1 MIPRKMSV
9 RDLDVRGRRV
19 FVRVDFNVP
28 LDGRRVTDDSR
39 IRAALPTIKLLLD
52 QGARLILAS
61 HLGRPKGR
69 PVPEMSLRPVADRLA
84 ELLGRPVDMAGD
96 CIGAEVEKQS
106 RALDDGQVLLLENLR
121 YHAGETDNED
131 EFAAG
136 LAALADL
143 YVNDAFGTAHRA
155 HASVVGITRHL
166 QPAACGLLVQKELEM
181 LGRLRDRPET
191 PYVALLGGAKV
202 SDKLDLI
209 ERLMANVDVLLI
221 GGAMGHTF
229 LKARGVPVGISKVEE
244 DRLQAARD
252 IMARAEEKQVRLLMP
267 IDHVAAAKIEAGV
280 ATTTT
285 EGAEVP
291 DGMMGLDV
299 GPRTREA
306 FDAEIRRARTIFWN
320 GPLGVFE
327 IPPFDAGTRAAA
339 RSVAAAEAFA
349 VVGGGDSVAAIN
361 SLGLGSRLTHLS
373 TGGGASLEFLSGVE
387 LPGLVALTDA
397 PAGRDGG
404 AR

>member
-1 MIPRKMSV
+1 MPRKMSV
-9 RDLDVRGRRV
+9 RDLEVRGRRV

-28 LDGRRVTDDSR
+28 MSAGRVIDDSR
-39 IRAALPTIKLLLD
+39 IRAALPTINLLLD
-52 QGARLILAS
+52 RGARVVLAS
-61 HLGRPKGR
+61 HLGRPKGK
-69 PVPEMSLRPVADRLA
+69 PVQELSLRPAAERLA
-84 ELLGRPVDMAGD
+84 ELLGRPVEMAAD
-96 CIGAEVEKQS
+96 CVGPEVEAKS
-106 RALDDGQVLLLENLR
+106 RALAGGQVLLLENLR
-121 YHAGETDNED
+121 YHAGETSNDD
-131 EFAAG
+131 GFAAG

-155 HASVVGITRHL
+155 HASVAGITRHL
-166 QPAACGLLVQKELEM
+166 RPAASGLLVQKELEM
-181 LGRLRDRPET
+181 LGRLRDRPDK

-209 ERLMANVDVLLI
+209 ERLMASIDVLLI

-229 LKARGVPVGISKVEE
+229 LKARGIPVGISKVEE

-252 IMARAEEKQVRLLMP
+252 IMARAEERRVRLLMA
-267 IDHVAAAKIEAGV
+267 IDHVAAAKPEAGV
-280 ATTTT
+280 ATTVTD
-285 EGAEVP
+285 GPALP

-327 IPPFDAGTRAAA
+327 VPPFDAGTRAAA
-339 RSVAAAEAFA
+339 RSVAAVEAFA
-349 VVGGGDSVAAIN
+349 VVGGGDSVAAVN
-361 SLGLGSRLTHLS
+361 SMGLGSRLTHLS

-387 LPGLVALTDA
+387 LPGLTALTDA
-397 PAGRDGG
+397 PGGRDGG

>member
-1 MIPRKMSV
+1 MPRKMSV
-9 RDLDVRGRRV
+9 RDLEVRGRRV

-28 LDGRRVTDDSR
+28 MSAGRVIDDSR
-39 IRAALPTIKLLLD
+39 IRAALPTINLLLD
-52 QGARLILAS
+52 RGARVVLAS
-61 HLGRPKGR
+61 HLGRPKGK
-69 PVPEMSLRPVADRLA
+69 PVQELSLRPAAERLA
-84 ELLGRPVDMAGD
+84 ELLGRPVEMAAD
-96 CIGAEVEKQS
+96 CVGPEVEAKS
-106 RALDDGQVLLLENLR
+106 RALAGGQVLLLENLR
-121 YHAGETDNED
+121 YHAGETSNDD
-131 EFAAG
+131 GFAAG

-155 HASVVGITRHL
+155 HASVAGITRHL
-166 QPAACGLLVQKELEM
+166 RPAASGLLVQKELEM
-181 LGRLRDRPET
+181 LGRLRDRPDK

-209 ERLMANVDVLLI
+209 ERLMANIDVLLI

-229 LKARGVPVGISKVEE
+229 LKARGIPVGISKVEE

-252 IMARAEEKQVRLLMP
+252 IMARAEERRVRLLMA
-267 IDHVAAAKIEAGV
+267 IDHVAAAKPEAGV
-280 ATTTT
+280 ATTVTD
-285 EGAEVP
+285 GPALP

-327 IPPFDAGTRAAA
+327 VPPFDAGTRAAA
-339 RSVAAAEAFA
+339 QSVAAVEAFA
-349 VVGGGDSVAAIN
+349 VVGGGDSVAAVN

-387 LPGLVALTDA
+387 LPGLTALTDA
-397 PAGRDGG
+397 PGGRDGG

>member
-1 MIPRKMSV
+1 MPRKISV
-9 RDLDVRGRRV
+9 RELEVRGRRV

-28 LDGRRVTDDSR
+28 MSAGRVIDDSR
-39 IRAALPTIKLLLD
+39 IRAALPTINLLLD
-52 QGARLILAS
+52 RGARVVLAS
-61 HLGRPKGR
+61 HLGRPKGK
-69 PVPEMSLRPVADRLA
+69 PVQELSLRPAAERLA
-84 ELLGRPVDMAGD
+84 ELLGRPVEMAAD
-96 CIGAEVEKQS
+96 CVGPEVEAKS
-106 RALDDGQVLLLENLR
+106 RALAGGQVLLLENLR
-121 YHAGETDNED
+121 YHAGETSNDD
-131 EFAAG
+131 GFAAG

-155 HASVVGITRHL
+155 HASVAGITRHL
-166 QPAACGLLVQKELEM
+166 RPAASGLLVQKELEM
-181 LGRLRDRPET
+181 LGRLRDRPDK

-209 ERLMANVDVLLI
+209 ERLMANIDVLLI

-229 LKARGVPVGISKVEE
+229 LKARGIPVGISKVEE

-252 IMARAEEKQVRLLMP
+252 IMARAEERRVRLLMA
-267 IDHVAAAKIEAGV
+267 IDHVAAAKPEAGV
-280 ATTTT
+280 ATTVTD
-285 EGAEVP
+285 GPALP

-327 IPPFDAGTRAAA
+327 VPPFDAGTRAAA
-339 RSVAAAEAFA
+339 QSVAAVEAFA
-349 VVGGGDSVAAIN
+349 VVGGGDSVAAVN
-361 SLGLGSRLTHLS
+361 SMGLGSRLTHLS

-387 LPGLVALTDA
+387 LPGLTALTDA
-397 PAGRDGG
+397 PGGRDGG

>member
-1 MIPRKMSV
+1 MPRKMSV
-9 RDLDVRGRRV
+9 RDLEVRGRRV

-28 LDGRRVTDDSR
+28 MSAGRVTDDSR
-39 IRAALPTIKLLLD
+39 IRAALPTINLLLD
-52 QGARLILAS
+52 RGARVVLAS
-61 HLGRPKGR
+61 HLGRPKGK
-69 PVPEMSLRPVADRLA
+69 PVQELSLRPAAERLA
-84 ELLGRPVDMAGD
+84 ELLGRPVEMAAD
-96 CIGAEVEKQS
+96 CVGPEVEAKS
-106 RALDDGQVLLLENLR
+106 RALAGGQVLLLENLR
-121 YHAGETDNED
+121 YHAGETSNDD
-131 EFAAG
+131 GFAAG

-155 HASVVGITRHL
+155 HASVAGITRHL
-166 QPAACGLLVQKELEM
+166 RPAASGLLVQKELEM
-181 LGRLRDRPET
+181 LGRLRDRPDK

-209 ERLMANVDVLLI
+209 ERLMASIDVLLI

-229 LKARGVPVGISKVEE
+229 LKARGIPVGISKVEE

-252 IMARAEEKQVRLLMP
+252 IMARAEERRVRLLMA
-267 IDHVAAAKIEAGV
+267 IDHVAAAKPEAGV
-280 ATTTT
+280 ATTVTD
-285 EGAEVP
+285 GPALP

-327 IPPFDAGTRAAA
+327 VPPFDAGTRAAA
-339 RSVAAAEAFA
+339 RSVAAVEAFA
-349 VVGGGDSVAAIN
+349 VVGGGDSVAAVN
-361 SLGLGSRLTHLS
+361 SMGLGSRLTHLS

-387 LPGLVALTDA
+387 LPGLTALTDA
-397 PAGRDGG
+397 PGGRDGG

>member
-1 MIPRKMSV
+1 M
-9 RDLDVRGRRV
+9 
-19 FVRVDFNVP
+19 
-28 LDGRRVTDDSR
+28 
-39 IRAALPTIKLLLD
+39 AA
-52 QGARLILAS
+52 
-61 HLGRPKGR
+61 
-69 PVPEMSLRPVADRLA
+69 
-84 ELLGRPVDMAGD
+84 D
-96 CIGAEVEKQS
+96 CVGPEVEAKS
-106 RALDDGQVLLLENLR
+106 RALAGGQVLLLENLR
-121 YHAGETDNED
+121 YHAGETSNDD
-131 EFAAG
+131 GFAAG

-155 HASVVGITRHL
+155 HASVAGITRHL
-166 QPAACGLLVQKELEM
+166 RPAASGLLVQKELEM
-181 LGRLRDRPET
+181 LGRLRDRPDK

-209 ERLMANVDVLLI
+209 ERLMANIDVLLI

-229 LKARGVPVGISKVEE
+229 LKARGIPVGISKVEE

-252 IMARAEEKQVRLLMP
+252 IMARAEERRVRLLMA
-267 IDHVAAAKIEAGV
+267 IDHVAAAKPEAGV
-280 ATTTT
+280 ATTVTD
-285 EGAEVP
+285 GPALP

-327 IPPFDAGTRAAA
+327 VPPFDAGTRAAA
-339 RSVAAAEAFA
+339 QSVAAVEAFA
-349 VVGGGDSVAAIN
+349 VVGGGDSVAAVN

-387 LPGLVALTDA
+387 LPGLTALTDA
-397 PAGRDGG
+397 PGGRDGG

>member
-1 MIPRKMSV
+1 
-9 RDLDVRGRRV
+9 
-19 FVRVDFNVP
+19 
-28 LDGRRVTDDSR
+28 
-39 IRAALPTIKLLLD
+39 
-52 QGARLILAS
+52 
-61 HLGRPKGR
+61 
-69 PVPEMSLRPVADRLA
+69 
-84 ELLGRPVDMAGD
+84 
-96 CIGAEVEKQS
+96 
-106 RALDDGQVLLLENLR
+106 VLLLENLR
-121 YHAGETDNED
+121 YHAGETKNED
-131 EFAAG
+131 GFAAG

-166 QPAACGLLVQKELEM
+166 QPATSGLLMQKEIEM
-181 LGRLRDRPET
+181 LGRLRDRPEK

-202 SDKLDLI
+202 SDKFDLI
-209 ERLMANVDVLLI
+209 ERLMASVDVLLI

-252 IMARAEEKQVRLLMP
+252 ILARAEERQVRLLLA
-267 IDHVAAAKIEAGV
+267 IDHVAAAKPEAGV
-280 ATTTT
+280 ATTVTDGP
-285 EGAEVP
+285 EIP

-327 IPPFDAGTRAAA
+327 VPPFDAGTRAVAQ
-339 RSVAAAEAFA
+339 SVAAVEAF
-349 VVGGGDSVAAIN
+349 VVAGGGDSVAAIN

-387 LPGLVALTDA
+387 LPGLSALTDA
-397 PAGRDGG
+397 HVQNGAG

>member
-1 MIPRKMSV
+1 MPRKMSV
-9 RDLDVRGRRV
+9 RDLEVRGRRV

-28 LDGRRVTDDSR
+28 MSAGRVTDDSR
-39 IRAALPTIKLLLD
+39 IRAALPTINLLLD
-52 QGARLILAS
+52 RGARVVLAS
-61 HLGRPKGR
+61 HLGRPKGK
-69 PVPEMSLRPVADRLA
+69 PVQELSLRPAAERLA
-84 ELLGRPVDMAGD
+84 ELLGRPVEMAAD
-96 CIGAEVEKQS
+96 CVGPEVEAKS
-106 RALDDGQVLLLENLR
+106 RALAGGQVLLLENLR
-121 YHAGETDNED
+121 YHAGETSNDD
-131 EFAAG
+131 GFAAG

-155 HASVVGITRHL
+155 HASVAGITRHL
-166 QPAACGLLVQKELEM
+166 RPAASGLLVQKELEM
-181 LGRLRDRPET
+181 LGRLRDRPDK

-209 ERLMANVDVLLI
+209 ERLMANIDVLLI

-229 LKARGVPVGISKVEE
+229 LKARGIPVGISKVEE

-252 IMARAEEKQVRLLMP
+252 IMARAEERRVRLLMA
-267 IDHVAAAKIEAGV
+267 IDHVAAAKPEAGV
-280 ATTTT
+280 ATTVTD
-285 EGAEVP
+285 GPALP

-327 IPPFDAGTRAAA
+327 VPPFDAGTRAAA
-339 RSVAAAEAFA
+339 RSVAAVEAFA
-349 VVGGGDSVAAIN
+349 VVGGGDSVAAVN
-361 SLGLGSRLTHLS
+361 SMGLGSRLTHLS

-387 LPGLVALTDA
+387 LPGLTALTDA
-397 PAGRDGG
+397 PGGRDGG

>member
-1 MIPRKMSV
+1 MPRKISV
-9 RDLDVRGRRV
+9 RELEVRGRRV

-28 LDGRRVTDDSR
+28 MSAGRVIDDSR
-39 IRAALPTIKLLLD
+39 IRAALPTINLLLD
-52 QGARLILAS
+52 RGARVVLAS
-61 HLGRPKGR
+61 HLGRPKGK
-69 PVPEMSLRPVADRLA
+69 PVQELSLRPAAERLA
-84 ELLGRPVDMAGD
+84 ELLGRPVEMAAD
-96 CIGAEVEKQS
+96 CVGPEVEAKS
-106 RALDDGQVLLLENLR
+106 RALAGGQVLLLENLR
-121 YHAGETDNED
+121 YHAGETSNDD
-131 EFAAG
+131 GFAAG

-155 HASVVGITRHL
+155 HASVAGITRHL
-166 QPAACGLLVQKELEM
+166 RPAASGLLVQKELEM
-181 LGRLRDRPET
+181 LGRLRDRPDK

-209 ERLMANVDVLLI
+209 ERLMANIDVLLI

-229 LKARGVPVGISKVEE
+229 LKARGIPVGISKVEE

-252 IMARAEEKQVRLLMP
+252 IMARAEERRVRLLMA
-267 IDHVAAAKIEAGV
+267 IDHVAAAKPEAGV
-280 ATTTT
+280 ATTVTD
-285 EGAEVP
+285 GPALP

-327 IPPFDAGTRAAA
+327 VPPFDAGTRAAA
-339 RSVAAAEAFA
+339 QSVAAVEAFA
-349 VVGGGDSVAAIN
+349 VVGGGDSVAAVN

-387 LPGLVALTDA
+387 LPGLTALTDA
-397 PAGRDGG
+397 PGGRDGG

>member
-1 MIPRKMSV
+1 MPRKMSV
-9 RDLDVRGRRV
+9 RDLEVRGRRV

-28 LDGRRVTDDSR
+28 MSAGRVIDDSR
-39 IRAALPTIKLLLD
+39 IRAALPTINLLLD
-52 QGARLILAS
+52 RGARVVLAS
-61 HLGRPKGR
+61 HLGRPKGK
-69 PVPEMSLRPVADRLA
+69 PVQELSLRPAAERLA
-84 ELLGRPVDMAGD
+84 ELLGRPVEMAAD
-96 CIGAEVEKQS
+96 CVGPEVEAKS
-106 RALDDGQVLLLENLR
+106 RALAGGQVLLLENLR
-121 YHAGETDNED
+121 YHAGETSNDD
-131 EFAAG
+131 GFAAG

-155 HASVVGITRHL
+155 HASVAGITRHL
-166 QPAACGLLVQKELEM
+166 RPAASGLLVQKELEM
-181 LGRLRDRPET
+181 LGRLRDRPDK

-209 ERLMANVDVLLI
+209 ERLMASIDVLLI

-229 LKARGVPVGISKVEE
+229 LKARGIPVGISKVEE

-252 IMARAEEKQVRLLMP
+252 IMARAEERRVRLLMA
-267 IDHVAAAKIEAGV
+267 IDHVAAAKPEAGV
-280 ATTTT
+280 ATTVTD
-285 EGAEVP
+285 GPALP

-327 IPPFDAGTRAAA
+327 VPPFDAGTRAAA
-339 RSVAAAEAFA
+339 QSVAAVEAFA
-349 VVGGGDSVAAIN
+349 VVGGGDSVAAVN
-361 SLGLGSRLTHLS
+361 SMGLGSRLTHLS

-387 LPGLVALTDA
+387 LPGLTALTDA
-397 PAGRDGG
+397 PGGRDGG

>member
-1 MIPRKMSV
+1 MPRKISV
-9 RDLDVRGRRV
+9 RELEVRGRRV

-28 LDGRRVTDDSR
+28 MSAGRVIDDSR
-39 IRAALPTIKLLLD
+39 IRAALPTINLLLD
-52 QGARLILAS
+52 RGARVVLAS
-61 HLGRPKGR
+61 HLGRPKGK
-69 PVPEMSLRPVADRLA
+69 PVQELSLRPAAERLA
-84 ELLGRPVDMAGD
+84 ELLGRPVEMAAD
-96 CIGAEVEKQS
+96 CVGPEVEAKS
-106 RALDDGQVLLLENLR
+106 RALAGGQVLLLENLR
-121 YHAGETDNED
+121 YHAGETSNDD
-131 EFAAG
+131 GFAAG

-155 HASVVGITRHL
+155 HASVAGITRHL
-166 QPAACGLLVQKELEM
+166 RPAASGLLVQKELEM
-181 LGRLRDRPET
+181 LGRLRDRPDK

-209 ERLMANVDVLLI
+209 ERLMASIDVLLI

-229 LKARGVPVGISKVEE
+229 LKARGIPVGISKVEE

-252 IMARAEEKQVRLLMP
+252 IMARAEERRVRLLMA
-267 IDHVAAAKIEAGV
+267 IDHVAAAKPEAGV
-280 ATTTT
+280 ATTVTD
-285 EGAEVP
+285 GPALP

-327 IPPFDAGTRAAA
+327 VPPFDAGTRAAA
-339 RSVAAAEAFA
+339 QSVAAVEAFA
-349 VVGGGDSVAAIN
+349 VVGGGDSVAAVN
-361 SLGLGSRLTHLS
+361 SMGLGSRLTHLS

-387 LPGLVALTDA
+387 LPGLTALTDA
-397 PAGRDGG
+397 PGGRDGG